1 MPNVEKVSIALT
13 SQQADV
19 LREAVDSGE
28 YATASEV
35 VREAMRAWQDK
46 WEARRADTNK
56 LRQLW
61 DEGKASGEALPL
73 DFNELRKE
81 ARQKLS
87 EAKCDAG

>member
-73 DFNELRKE
+73 DFNELRNE

-87 EAKCDAG
+87 EARRDAG

>member
-61 DEGKASGEALPL
+61 DEGKASGEALSL

-87 EAKCDAG
+87 EAKRDAG

>member
-87 EAKCDAG
+87 EAKRDAG